1 MIDKCKRILAVL
13 ALCCAAVF
21 IISVVVLTVTGQ
33 LVERSGW
40 VYGSMSVFLALGL
53 TALLINW
60 LQKRA
65 SQQKQDEPK

>member
-13 ALCCAAVF
+13 ALACAAVF
-21 IISVVVLTVTGQ
+21 IVSVVVLTVMGQ
-33 LVERSGW
+33 LVEKSGW
-40 VYGSMSVFLALGL
+40 VFGSMSVFLALGL

-65 SQQKQDEPK
+65 TQQKQDEPK

>member
-13 ALCCAAVF
+13 ALACAAVF
-21 IISVVVLTVTGQ
+21 IVSVVVLTVMGQ
-33 LVERSGW
+33 LVEKSGW
-40 VYGSMSVFLALGL
+40 VFGSMSVFLALGL

-65 SQQKQDEPK
+65 VQQKQDEP

>member
-21 IISVVVLTVTGQ
+21 IVSVVVLTITGQ
-33 LVERSGW
+33 LVERSGL
-40 VYGSMSVFLALGL
+40 VFGSMSVFLALGL

-65 SQQKQDEPK
+65 ARQKQDEPS

>member
-13 ALCCAAVF
+13 ALACAAVF
-21 IISVVVLTVTGQ
+21 IVSVVVLTVMGQ
-33 LVERSGW
+33 LVEKSGW
-40 VYGSMSVFLALGL
+40 VLGSMSVFLALGL

-65 SQQKQDEPK
+65 AQQKQDEP

>member
-13 ALCCAAVF
+13 ALACAAVF
-21 IISVVVLTVTGQ
+21 IVSVVVLTVMGQ
-33 LVERSGW
+33 LVEKSGW
-40 VYGSMSVFLALGL
+40 VFGSMSVFLALGL

-65 SQQKQDEPK
+65 AQQKQDEP

>member
-1 MIDKCKRILAVL
+1 MIDKLKRILALL
-13 ALCCAAVF
+13 ALACAAVF
-21 IISVVVLTVTGQ
+21 ILSVLVLTITGQ
-33 LVERSGW
+33 LAEKSGW

-65 SQQKQDEPK
+65 EKQKEQDK